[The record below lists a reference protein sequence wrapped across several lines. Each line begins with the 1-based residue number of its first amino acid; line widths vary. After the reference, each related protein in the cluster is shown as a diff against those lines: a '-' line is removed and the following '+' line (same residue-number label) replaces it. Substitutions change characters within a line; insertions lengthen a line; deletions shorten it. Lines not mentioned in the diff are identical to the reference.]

1 MLRPKPLKGEKLMP
15 LDKDQLRE
23 RNEVAIKAL
32 EQSVERLRELRKG
45 KTLTIRKRYKREIA
59 RALEEIT
66 DLELI
71 NGHLRA
77 SSTIVDPMSASVQ
90 AHLDELA
97 GRLDQAI
104 RDDFI
109 LNAAFDSVLD
119 VISFAEEI
127 GAIVDSHEHS

>member
-1 MLRPKPLKGEKLMP
+1 MC
-15 LDKDQLRE
+15 
-23 RNEVAIKAL
+23 
-32 EQSVERLRELRKG
+32 
-45 KTLTIRKRYKREIA
+45 
-59 RALEEIT
+59 
-66 DLELI
+66 
-71 NGHLRA
+71 
-77 SSTIVDPMSASVQ
+77 ASVQ

-127 GAIVDSHEHS
+127 GAIIDSHEHS